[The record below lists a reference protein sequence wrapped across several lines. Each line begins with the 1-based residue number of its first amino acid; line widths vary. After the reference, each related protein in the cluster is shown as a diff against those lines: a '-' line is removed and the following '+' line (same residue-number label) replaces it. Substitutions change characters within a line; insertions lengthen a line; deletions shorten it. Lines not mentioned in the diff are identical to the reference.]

1 MTLSLGNNGV
11 TTTAIKY
18 VVKYVCNQL
27 GHNHKY
33 LLHAT
38 PIFS

>member
-1 MTLSLGNNGV
+1 MTLSLGNNSV

-33 LLHAT
+33 LLRAT